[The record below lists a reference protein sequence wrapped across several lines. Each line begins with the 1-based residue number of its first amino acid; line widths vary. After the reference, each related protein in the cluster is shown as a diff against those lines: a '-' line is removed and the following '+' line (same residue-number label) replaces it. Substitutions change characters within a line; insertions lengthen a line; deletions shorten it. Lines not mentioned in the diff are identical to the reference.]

1 MNKTLLF
8 TLLISF
14 NLCSQELWK
23 IDLDNASIE
32 YSGSHFIHNWSAQNN
47 KISGLLNIK
56 NSLIENIGVIAKV
69 EDLKYQ
75 IEMALAGFS
84 KKDIEVKSQ
93 ENTLTIKSKD
103 KKEEVLD
110 KDEDILHRGISQRSF
125 TRSFTVAEDVVVKG
139 ADLKD
144 GLLSVKLERIIPDE
158 KKPKIIDI
166 K

>member
-1 MNKTLLF
+1 MTRNQLINWEPFKPFSVGFDNLF
-8 TLLISF
+8 DDFDRIYKF
-14 NLCSQELWK
+14 NSSSINHYPPYNIRKVNDTDYVIELA
-23 IDLDNASIE
+23 I
-32 YSGSHFIHNWSAQNN
+32 
-47 KISGLLNIK
+47 
-56 NSLIENIGVIAKV
+56 
-69 EDLKYQ
+69 
-75 IEMALAGFS
+75 AGFG

-103 KKEEVLD
+103 KKDEVLK
-110 KDEDILHRGISQRSF
+110 KDESVLHRGISQRSF
-125 TRSFTVAEDVVVKG
+125 KRSFTIAEDVVVKG

>member
-1 MNKTLLF
+1 MTRNQLINWEPFKPFSVGFDNLF
-8 TLLISF
+8 DDFDRIYKF
-14 NLCSQELWK
+14 NSDSINHYPPYNIRKINDTDYVIELA
-23 IDLDNASIE
+23 I
-32 YSGSHFIHNWSAQNN
+32 
-47 KISGLLNIK
+47 
-56 NSLIENIGVIAKV
+56 
-69 EDLKYQ
+69 
-75 IEMALAGFS
+75 AGFG

-103 KKEEVLD
+103 KKEEVSD
-110 KDEDILHRGISQRSF
+110 KDESILHRGISQRSF
-125 TRSFTVAEDVVVKG
+125 KRSFTVAEDVVVKG

>member
-1 MNKTLLF
+1 MTRNQIINWEPFKPFSVGFDNLF
-8 TLLISF
+8 DDFDRMLSF
-14 NLCSQELWK
+14 NS
-23 IDLDNASIE
+23 ASINH
-32 YSGSHFIHNWSAQNN
+32 YPPY
-47 KISGLLNIK
+47 NIRK
-56 NSLIENIGVIAKV
+56 VNDTDYVIELAV
-69 EDLKYQ
+69 
-75 IEMALAGFS
+75 AGFG

-93 ENTLTIKSKD
+93 ENTLTIKSTD
-103 KKEEVLD
+103 KKDEVLD
-110 KDEDILHRGISQRSF
+110 KDESILHRGISQRSF

>member
-1 MNKTLLF
+1 MTRNQIINWEPFKPFSVGFDNLF
-8 TLLISF
+8 DDFDRIYKF
-14 NLCSQELWK
+14 NSDSINHYPPYNIRKINATDYVIEL
-23 IDLDNASIE
+23 A
-32 YSGSHFIHNWSAQNN
+32 
-47 KISGLLNIK
+47 
-56 NSLIENIGVIAKV
+56 V
-69 EDLKYQ
+69 
-75 IEMALAGFS
+75 AGFG

-103 KKEEVLD
+103 KKEDVLD
-110 KDEDILHRGISQRSF
+110 KDESVLHRGISQRSF

>member
-1 MNKTLLF
+1 MTRNQLINWEPFKPFSVGFDNLF
-8 TLLISF
+8 DDFDRIYKF
-14 NLCSQELWK
+14 NSDSINHYPPYNIRKINDTDYVIELA
-23 IDLDNASIE
+23 I
-32 YSGSHFIHNWSAQNN
+32 
-47 KISGLLNIK
+47 
-56 NSLIENIGVIAKV
+56 
-69 EDLKYQ
+69 
-75 IEMALAGFS
+75 AGFG

-103 KKEEVLD
+103 KKEEVSA
-110 KDEDILHRGISQRSF
+110 KDESILHRGISQRSF
-125 TRSFTVAEDVVVKG
+125 KRSFTVAEDVVVKG

>member
-1 MNKTLLF
+1 MTRNQLINWEPFKPFSVGFDNLF
-8 TLLISF
+8 DDFDRMLSF
-14 NLCSQELWK
+14 NS
-23 IDLDNASIE
+23 ASINH
-32 YSGSHFIHNWSAQNN
+32 YPPYNIR
-47 KISGLLNIK
+47 KINDSDYV
-56 NSLIENIGVIAKV
+56 IELAV
-69 EDLKYQ
+69 
-75 IEMALAGFS
+75 AGFG

-103 KKEEVLD
+103 KKDEVLD
-110 KDEDILHRGISQRSF
+110 KDESVLHRGISQRSF
-125 TRSFTVAEDVVVKG
+125 KRSFTVAEDVVVKG

>member
-1 MNKTLLF
+1 MTRNQLINWEPFKPFSVGFDNLF
-8 TLLISF
+8 DDFDRMLSF
-14 NLCSQELWK
+14 NS
-23 IDLDNASIE
+23 ASINH
-32 YSGSHFIHNWSAQNN
+32 YPPY
-47 KISGLLNIK
+47 NIRK
-56 NSLIENIGVIAKV
+56 VNDTDYVIELAI
-69 EDLKYQ
+69 
-75 IEMALAGFS
+75 AGFG

-110 KDEDILHRGISQRSF
+110 KDESVLHRGISQRSF
-125 TRSFTVAEDVVVKG
+125 KRSFTVAEDVVVKG

>member
-1 MNKTLLF
+1 ML
-8 TLLISF
+8 SF
-14 NLCSQELWK
+14 NS
-23 IDLDNASIE
+23 ASINH
-32 YSGSHFIHNWSAQNN
+32 YPPY
-47 KISGLLNIK
+47 NIRK
-56 NSLIENIGVIAKV
+56 VNDTDYVIELAV
-69 EDLKYQ
+69 
-75 IEMALAGFS
+75 AGFG
-84 KKDIEVKSQ
+84 KKDIEVKSV

-110 KDEDILHRGISQRSF
+110 EDENILHRGISQRSF

>member
-1 MNKTLLF
+1 MTRNQIINWEPFKPFSVGFDNLF
-8 TLLISF
+8 DDFDRIYKF
-14 NLCSQELWK
+14 NSDSINHYPPYNIRKINDTDYVIELA
-23 IDLDNASIE
+23 I
-32 YSGSHFIHNWSAQNN
+32 
-47 KISGLLNIK
+47 
-56 NSLIENIGVIAKV
+56 
-69 EDLKYQ
+69 
-75 IEMALAGFS
+75 AGFG

>member
-1 MNKTLLF
+1 MTRNQIINWEPFKPFSVGFDNLF
-8 TLLISF
+8 DDFDRMLSF
-14 NLCSQELWK
+14 NS
-23 IDLDNASIE
+23 ASINH
-32 YSGSHFIHNWSAQNN
+32 YPPY
-47 KISGLLNIK
+47 NIRK
-56 NSLIENIGVIAKV
+56 VNDTDYVIELAI
-69 EDLKYQ
+69 
-75 IEMALAGFS
+75 AGFG

-103 KKEEVLD
+103 KKDEVLE
-110 KDEDILHRGISQRSF
+110 KDESVLHRGISQRSF
-125 TRSFTVAEDVVVKG
+125 KRSFTVAEDVVVKG

>member
-1 MNKTLLF
+1 MTRNQIINWEPFKPFSVWFDNLF
-8 TLLISF
+8 DDFDKMLSF
-14 NLCSQELWK
+14 NS
-23 IDLDNASIE
+23 ASINH
-32 YSGSHFIHNWSAQNN
+32 YPPY
-47 KISGLLNIK
+47 NIRK
-56 NSLIENIGVIAKV
+56 VNDTDYVIELAI
-69 EDLKYQ
+69 
-75 IEMALAGFS
+75 AGFG

-103 KKEEVLD
+103 KKEEVSD
-110 KDEDILHRGISQRSF
+110 KDENILHRGISQRSF
-125 TRSFTVAEDVVVKG
+125 KRSFTVAEDVVVKG

>member
-1 MNKTLLF
+1 MTRNQLVNWEPFKPFSVGFDNLF
-8 TLLISF
+8 DDFDRMLSF
-14 NLCSQELWK
+14 NS
-23 IDLDNASIE
+23 ASINH
-32 YSGSHFIHNWSAQNN
+32 YPPYNIR
-47 KISGLLNIK
+47 KINDTDYV
-56 NSLIENIGVIAKV
+56 IELAI
-69 EDLKYQ
+69 
-75 IEMALAGFS
+75 AGFG

-110 KDEDILHRGISQRSF
+110 KDESVLHRGISQRSF
-125 TRSFTVAEDVVVKG
+125 KRSFTVAEDVVVKG